1 MMSSDSSGEKS
12 TGYIP
17 PPYVD
22 PDDAQPRAQ
31 PSSQESNPNPNIV
44 QLDPLPTSKHR
55 YYTLRYRI
63 GNSALRVFT
72 PRCSGSA

>member
-1 MMSSDSSGEKS
+1 MMSSDLSGEKS

-22 PDDAQPRAQ
+22 PDDAQPRAQPRAQ

-44 QLDPLPTSKHR
+44 QLDPLPTSK
-55 YYTLRYRI
+55 
-63 GNSALRVFT
+63 SFT
-72 PRCSGSA
+72 